1 MLPDL
6 SALAVHDTDDTEGIA
21 TNKLIQ
27 KRGKAA
33 EKKAAKPIIELPAPG
48 EESEPNSRLQLAP
61 RSRFQ
66 AIKALFD
73 NVNPVGLSMGRD
85 QGFTWRYDTLTPVG
99 VYDVIYKDNH
109 AHVQRYKTRRATM
122 SIAPGSCTEFG
133 TAEECVRTD
142 AVLSDLY
149 TDRGLNG
156 LTTLNDKVNEKYLLH
171 GTGIGGVKGIIYGGF
186 EIERVAA
193 AGFGKAIY
201 LAEDPGKANH
211 YAGLSA
217 SGANAE
223 PKNLGWQDFNQILG
237 LDTSKYEAEKL
248 IEGVPQG
255 VNPAE
260 TYYMLV
266 SRALLGCA
274 DHVSNNQ
281 MGLGKGTNNIWNKKV
296 YTNYEAAQLQPEY
309 DSIVKEHSVG
319 VRGGFRTGTKFR
331 EFLFQRN
338 DSVLPVMLVA
348 YVRRMVGEQAAKDRF
363 DYNKF
368 ECDNISP
375 LVHLLQAGTDAQK
388 ETAVRTLGQMSLSD
402 AHFDARRPQDTNLR
416 MMQAGVVTPTVALLA
431 RGTDSMKRYA
441 AYLLSTMLHW
451 AWKRE
456 EAGTR
461 TDARAA
467 MLRANVIP
475 PAIAWFYRSWTE
487 TRNGD
492 TLDPGLYPGWQGL
505 DMVTDSRESSSLLI
519 LHMVRGKQGRG
530 DGVRVQL
537 VEQGLVP
544 LLLEHV
550 FHAKNTSGQTG
561 NMLMTLEMLVEVP
574 EGAGALFKSGGI
586 PVMMNYF
593 ASQQYAL
600 VGIHQRALILS
611 VLLKMGR
618 VALSYKDARP
628 LVQIA
633 DIDLDKSVTD
643 LTNGI
648 EMLTREL
655 YDTARSV
662 NNDARV
668 REMSNKR
675 PDLAGE
681 LLDMIAE
688 ISPEYKARVE
698 FRLKADD
705 PNKPTG
711 FRAQGERA

>member
-33 EKKAAKPIIELPAPG
+33 EKRAAKPIIELPAPG

-85 QGFTWRYDTLTPVG
+85 QGFTWKYDTLTPVG

-142 AVLSDLY
+142 AVLSDLF

-171 GTGIGGVKGIIYGGF
+171 GTGIAGVKGIIYGGF

-193 AGFGKAIY
+193 AGFGRAIY

-217 SGANAE
+217 SGGSE

-237 LDTSKYEAEKL
+237 LDTSQYEAERL
-248 IEGVPQG
+248 NEGVPQG

-274 DHVSNNQ
+274 DHVANNQ
-281 MGLGKGTNNIWNKKV
+281 MGLGAGTENIWNKKV
-296 YTNYEAAQLQPEY
+296 YADYQSAQLQPQY
-309 DSIVKEHSVG
+309 DSIVKEHSIG

-348 YVRRMVGEQAAKDRF
+348 YVRRMVGEQVAKARF

-388 ETAVRTLGQMSLSD
+388 ESALRTLGQMSLSD

-416 MMQAGVVTPTVALLA
+416 MMRAGVVTPTVALLS

-441 AYLLSTMLHW
+441 SYLLATMLHW

-461 TDARAA
+461 TDVRTA

-475 PAIAWFYRSWTE
+475 PAVAWFYRAWNETE
-487 TRNGD
+487 KGN

-505 DMVTDSRESSSLLI
+505 NMVTDSREASSLLI
-519 LHMVRGKQGRG
+519 LHLVRGKQGRG
-530 DGVRVQL
+530 EGVRVQL
-537 VEQGLVP
+537 VEQGIVP
-544 LLLEHV
+544 LLLENV
-550 FHAKNTSGQTG
+550 FLPKNTSGQSG
-561 NMLMTLEMLVEVP
+561 NILLTLEAIVEVP
-574 EGAGALFKSGGI
+574 EGAGSLFKSGGI
-586 PVMMNYF
+586 GVLMNHF
-593 ASQQYAL
+593 AADQYAL
-600 VGIHQRALILS
+600 VQLHTRALILS
-611 VLLKMGR
+611 VLVKMGR
-618 VALSYKDARP
+618 VALGYKDARP

-633 DIDLDKSVTD
+633 DIDLDKKVTD
-643 LTNGI
+643 LTTGI
-648 EMLTREL
+648 QALTREL
-655 YDTARSV
+655 YDSSRSV
-662 NNDARV
+662 NNDPRIK
-668 REMSNKR
+668 EMSNKR

-698 FRLKADD
+698 FRLKADE
-705 PNKPTG
+705 PQPKG